1 MPRLRLVGDTERN
14 PDVLAFPIDR
24 VRRVSRHGDDA
35 GSRLREPTPQR
46 TRSESIAQVEQAMTD
61 VQRNLDELVDLLAPL
76 PFDRF
81 ARLRRDGDGD
91 WDRPRA
97 A

>member
-1 MPRLRLVGDTERN
+1 MPRLRLVDDRDRVPE
-14 PDVLAFPIDR
+14 PIPFPIDR

-35 GSRLREPTPQR
+35 GERLRETRPTR
-46 TRSESIAQVEQAMTD
+46 GKSESIRQVEEAMTE
-61 VQRNLDELVDLLAPL
+61 VQKNLDELADLLAPL

-81 ARLRRDGDGD
+81 ARLRREDEDP
-91 WDRPRA
+91 DRPRA

>member
-1 MPRLRLVGDTERN
+1 MPRLRLVGDSERN
-14 PDVLAFPIDR
+14 PDVLKFPMDR
-24 VRRVSRHGDDA
+24 VRRVSRHGDEA

-46 TRSESIAQVEQAMTD
+46 TRSESIEQVEKAMTD
-61 VQRNLDELVDLLAPL
+61 VQRNLDDLADLLAPL

-81 ARLRRDGDGD
+81 ARLRKDGEY
-91 WDRPRA
+91 DRPWA

>member
-1 MPRLRLVGDTERN
+1 MPRLRLVGDSERI
-14 PDVLAFPIDR
+14 PDVLPFPIDR
-24 VRRVSRHGDDA
+24 ARRVSRHGEEA

-46 TRSESIAQVEQAMTD
+46 TRSESIEQVEKAMTD
-61 VQRNLDELVDLLAPL
+61 VQKNLDELADLLAPL

-81 ARLRRDGDGD
+81 ARLRRDDGY
-91 WDRPRA
+91 DRPRA

>member
-14 PDVLAFPIDR
+14 PDVIPFPMDR
-24 VRRVSRHGDDA
+24 VRRVSRRGEDS
-35 GSRLREPTPQR
+35 GTR
-46 TRSESIAQVEQAMTD
+46 TRAASGGSARTDAVRQVEEAMTE
-61 VQRNLDELVDLLAPL
+61 VQKNLDELADLLAPL

-81 ARLRRDGDGD
+81 ARLRGDD
-91 WDRPRA
+91 DDDRPRA